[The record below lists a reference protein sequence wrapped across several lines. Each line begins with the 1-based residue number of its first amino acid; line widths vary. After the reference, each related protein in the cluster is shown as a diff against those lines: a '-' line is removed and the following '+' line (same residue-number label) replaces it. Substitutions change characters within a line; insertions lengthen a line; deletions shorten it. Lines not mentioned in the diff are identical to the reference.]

1 MVVSYTCCVS
11 FFVLLFCG
19 QLWLPVKKEVATIS
33 CGPKQTG
40 AVLSSCSMS
49 KKVVSTE
56 LT

>member
-1 MVVSYTCCVS
+1 MVLSYTCCVS

-33 CGPKQTG
+33 RGPKQTG
-40 AVLSSCSMS
+40 AVLSSCSVS

-56 LT
+56 PT